1 MENLQENTTQLQ
13 SELSPLPPRFSLEK
27 IQSYF
32 QNKILKI
39 ILIVIVGIVLVFSI
53 FWLGVQT
60 YFPGKAISN
69 YAKLQLEKRN
79 LFLELTPAELSW
91 GTLSTSLI
99 HVLAPPNMNLEI
111 ERILTLEQ
119 VELSLLPL
127 IQEQLHVAL
136 EAYGGNGKVDFDL
149 EKMNELHIQL
159 NNITLDQIPVLHIIP
174 FAFLRGD
181 ITQLDV
187 QVNNIPTLMQTPQ
200 SMPEGI
206 LKGRLQQVRIQ
217 LKTEDY
223 PMLAGFEF
231 PEMYFSSVQFEF
243 LLGQKIQIQKL
254 YLIGDITGELEGTLE
269 VAVPDPT
276 RSRMNL
282 IIKGQLDEE
291 FESELGIFAPYIQP
305 LKCNDGTFH
314 LGLEGTLTQINLPQ
328 KRGC

>member
-1 MENLQENTTQLQ
+1 MENLEENTTQLQ
-13 SELSPLPPRFSLEK
+13 SEGSPLPSRFSLEK

-39 ILIVIVGIVLVFSI
+39 ILSVIAGILLVFSI
-53 FWLGVQT
+53 FWLGLQT

-69 YAKLQLEKRN
+69 YAKLQLEQRN
-79 LFLELTPAELSW
+79 LFLELAPAELSL

-111 ERILTLEQ
+111 ARLLTLEQ
-119 VELSLLPL
+119 VEVSLLSL
-127 IQEQLHVAL
+127 IQKQLYVGL
-136 EAYGGNGKVDFDL
+136 EAYGGNGKIDFDL
-149 EKMNELHIQL
+149 ETMNELQIQL

-174 FAFLRGD
+174 FTFLRGD
-181 ITQLDV
+181 IAQLDV
-187 QVNNIPTLMQTPQ
+187 QVNNVSTLMKTPQ
-200 SMPEGI
+200 SIPEGI
-206 LKGRLQQVRIQ
+206 LKGRLQQVRIR

-231 PEMYFSSVQFEF
+231 PEMYFSSIQFEF
-243 LLGQKIQIQKL
+243 SLGQTMQIQKL
-254 YLIGDITGELEGTLE
+254 RLIGDITAELEGTLE
-269 VAVPDPT
+269 VASPNPA

-282 IIKGQLDEE
+282 IIKGKLDEE
-291 FESELGIFAPYIQP
+291 FQSKLGIFAPYIQP
-305 LKCNDGTFH
+305 LKCNDGTLH